1 MADAHFPPP
10 RLPAP
15 LGHAAKLLGTRF
27 GSIIVVGLALA
38 LLMALLSLPVVI
50 PAGALARDTAKRL
63 GDIPPLPRVGPLAQ
77 RTTIYAANGS
87 RLGFLADENRV
98 VVPISQIPKVVRDA
112 VVAIEDDR
120 FYEHKG
126 IDLRGIARA
135 AVEDLRSGKIEQG
148 GSTLTQ
154 QYVKLIVINDTSQ
167 TLDRKIREAA
177 YAVQLEKQL
186 TKDQI
191 LEAYLNAAYFG
202 EGAYG
207 IATAAQHYFNGKPL
221 SKLTLTEA
229 ASLAATIKSPEVYK
243 PTRPKANLP
252 RLQIVLDRMQQLGF
266 ASPAAVTKAK
276 KAKLHVKVVTTKVQ
290 RPYFFEYVRLQLL
303 NDPAY
308 DKVLGKAGSP
318 QRAKAV
324 RQGGLKVYTTLE
336 PARQQQAES
345 AVRQQ
350 LLAPSRRTSG
360 AGKDG
365 QLSGAGIDGALAS
378 LDPKTGQIVAMV
390 SGRDYKK
397 SQVNLA
403 TISNASIGWAGGHG
417 FQSGSSFK
425 MFFDVAAQEQ
435 GIPVS
440 KTFDAKTTY
449 TSQNPRCKNSDGT
462 QWEPHNAGDGEAGT
476 FNMYGATQHSVN
488 TWFAQLVDKDV
499 APQQG
504 ADVAHRMGI
513 TNVGDQ
519 RYGNWNV
526 CSLVLGT
533 ASVGVLDMASAFGT
547 LANQGVHCTPFSIA
561 RIVGPNGKTLV
572 SRKPNCSQVI
582 DRGIA
587 NQTVD
592 ILRTVVTGGTGTAAA
607 VPGHPVAGK
616 TGTTNDNASAF
627 FNGFT
632 PQLATS
638 VWVGFHTPTP
648 MPGLSPSGG
657 GVFGGTYPAMI
668 FRQYMEAALL
678 GQPVENFPAP
688 PHPRPK
694 PPDQNQGKGVPNVKG
709 KMLAQAVAILSKAG
723 YGVSIQQVANRAP
736 VGRVVGQSPRAG
748 TDAPKGTVV
757 TLQVSIG
764 RSGGGGGG
772 GGGGPGP
779 PPTFP

>member
-1 MADAHFPPP
+1 MADAHYPPP

-15 LGHAAKLLGTRF
+15 PERVVRLLGTRF
-27 GSIIVVGLALA
+27 GSIIVVGVVIA
-38 LLMALLSLPVVI
+38 LLMALVSLPVVI

-63 GDIPPLPRVGPLAQ
+63 GDIPPLPKVGPLAQ

-98 VVPISQIPKVVRDA
+98 VVPISQIPKVVRNA

-135 AVEDLRSGKIEQG
+135 AVEDIRSKKIEQG

-167 TLDRKIREAA
+167 TFDRKIREAA

-207 IATAAQHYFNGKPL
+207 IATAAQHYFNGKSL

-252 RLQIVLDRMQQLGF
+252 RLQVVLDRMQQLGF
-266 ASPAAVTKAK
+266 ATPAAVARAK
-276 KAKLHVKVVTTKVQ
+276 KAKLHVKVVTLKVQ
-290 RPYFFEYVRLQLL
+290 RPYFYDYVRSQLL
-303 NDPAY
+303 NDSAY
-308 DKVLGKAGSP
+308 DKVLGKAGTPRRS
-318 QRAKAV
+318 KAV
-324 RQGGLKVYTTLE
+324 RQGGLKVYTTLV
-336 PARQQQAES
+336 PNRQQQAEA

-350 LLAPSRRTSG
+350 LLAPSQRTRG
-360 AGKDG
+360 AGENG
-365 QLSGAGIDGALAS
+365 ELSGAGIDGALAS
-378 LDPKTGQIVAMV
+378 VDPKTGQVIAMV
-390 SGRDYKK
+390 SGKDYKK
-397 SQVNLA
+397 SKVNLA
-403 TISNASIGWAGGHG
+403 TIDGGGHG

-425 MFFDVAAQEQ
+425 MFFDVAALEK

-440 KTFDAKTTY
+440 KTFNSPSRITIPDKRCY
-449 TSQNPRCKNSDGT
+449 TDGKPWT
-462 QWEPHNAGDGEAGT
+462 LGNAADSEAGV

-488 TWFAQLVDKDV
+488 TYFAQLSPEVGPER
-499 APQQG
+499 A
-504 ADVAHRMGI
+504 ADVARRMGI
-513 TNVGDQ
+513 SNVTPA
-519 RYGNWNV
+519 WNV

-533 ASVGVLDMASAFGT
+533 TSVGVLDMASAFAT
-547 LANQGVHCTPFSIA
+547 LANQGVHCAAYSIA
-561 RIVGPNGKTLV
+561 KIVGPDGKTV
-572 SRKPNCSQVI
+572 WSHKPDCKQAI

-592 ILRTVVTGGTGTAAA
+592 MLRTVVTGGTGTAAA

-616 TGTTNDNASAF
+616 TGTTDAYRSAF

-638 VWVGFHTPTP
+638 VWVGFPKKPTS

-657 GVFGGTYPAMI
+657 PVFGGTYPAMI

-678 GQPVENFPAP
+678 GQPVENFPRP
-688 PHPRPK
+688 PHARPK
-694 PPDQNQGKGVPNVKG
+694 DPNQQKKGKGVPNVVG
-709 KMLAQAVAILSKAG
+709 KQLAQAVAILTKAG
-723 YGVSIQQVANRAP
+723 YRVATQPVANKAP
-736 VGRVVGQSPRAG
+736 AGRVIGQSPKAG

-757 TLQVSIG
+757 TLQVSLG
-764 RSGGGGGG
+764 RGGGDP
-772 GGGGPGP
+772 GPGP
-779 PPTFP
+779 PPHP

>member
-1 MADAHFPPP
+1 MADAHYPPP

-15 LGHAAKLLGTRF
+15 LGRAAKLLGTRF
-27 GSIIVVGLALA
+27 GSIIVVGVVIA
-38 LLMALLSLPVVI
+38 LLMALVTLPVVI

-63 GDIPPLPRVGPLAQ
+63 GDIPPLPKVGPLAQ

-135 AVEDLRSGKIEQG
+135 AVEDVRSGKIEQG

-167 TLDRKIREAA
+167 TFDRKIREAA

-252 RLQIVLDRMQQLGF
+252 RLQVVLDRMQQLGF
-266 ASPAAVTKAK
+266 ASPAAVAKAK
-276 KAKLHVKVVTTKVQ
+276 KAKLHVKVVTPKVQ
-290 RPYFFEYVRLQLL
+290 RPYFFDYVRGQLL
-303 NDPAY
+303 KDHAY
-308 DKVLGKAGSP
+308 DKVLGKAGTP
-318 QRAKAV
+318 QRSKAV
-324 RQGGLKVYTTLE
+324 RQGGLKVYTSLM
-336 PARQQQAES
+336 PNRQQQAEA

-350 LLAPSRRTSG
+350 LLAPSQRTRG
-360 AGKDG
+360 AGDNG
-365 QLSGAGIDGALAS
+365 ELSGAGIDGAMVS
-378 LDPKTGQIVAMV
+378 IDPKTGQVQAMV
-390 SGRDYKK
+390 SGKDYKR
-397 SQVNLA
+397 STVNLA
-403 TISNASIGWAGGHG
+403 TIDDDIGGGGGHG

-425 MFFDVAAQEQ
+425 MFFDVAALEK

-440 KTFDAKTTY
+440 KTFDSPSRITIPDKRCY
-449 TSQNPRCKNSDGT
+449 TDGKP
-462 QWEPHNAGDGEAGT
+462 WSLGNAADSEAGV

-488 TWFAQLVDKDV
+488 TYFAQLSPEVGPER
-499 APQQG
+499 A
-504 ADVAHRMGI
+504 ADVARRMGI
-513 TNVGDQ
+513 SNVTPAWD
-519 RYGNWNV
+519 V

-533 ASVGVLDMASAFGT
+533 TSVGVLDMASAFGT
-547 LANQGVHCTPFSIA
+547 LANHGVHCPAYSIA
-561 RIVGPNGKTLV
+561 KIVGPDGKTLW
-572 SRKPNCSQVI
+572 SHKNDCKQVI
-582 DRGIA
+582 DQGIA
-587 NQTVD
+587 NQVTD
-592 ILRTVVTGGTGTAAA
+592 MLRTVVTGGTGTAAS
-607 VPGHPVAGK
+607 VPGHVVAGK
-616 TGTTNDNASAF
+616 TGTTDAYRSAF

-638 VWVGFHTPTP
+638 VWVGFPRKPTS

-657 GVFGGTYPAMI
+657 PVFGGTYPAMI
-668 FRQYMEAALL
+668 FRQYMTAALL
-678 GQPVENFPAP
+678 GQPNENFPRP
-688 PHPRPK
+688 PQGRPK
-694 PPDQNQGKGVPNVKG
+694 PPDQKGKGVPNVRG
-709 KMLAQAVAILSKAG
+709 KHFQQAVGILSKAG
-723 YGVSIQQVANRAP
+723 YGVTIQQVQNRAP
-736 VGRVVGQSPRAG
+736 VGRVVGQSPAAG

-757 TLQVSIG
+757 TIQVSIG
-764 RSGGGGGG
+764 RGG

-779 PPTFP
+779 GPPPRPGPPAPPGIP